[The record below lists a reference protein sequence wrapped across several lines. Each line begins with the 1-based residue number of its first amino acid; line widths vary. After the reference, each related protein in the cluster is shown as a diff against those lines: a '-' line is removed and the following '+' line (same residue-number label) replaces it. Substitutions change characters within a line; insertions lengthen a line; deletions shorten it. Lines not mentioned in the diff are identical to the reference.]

1 MLDGCK
7 VLLAVSVGF
16 WCEIMMMI
24 FKFGEVDYYG
34 IPSGRYSNKCDL
46 SGWFEGP
53 PFLGGLAL
61 EVYGDPS
68 G

>member
-1 MLDGCK
+1 
-7 VLLAVSVGF
+7 
-16 WCEIMMMI
+16 MMTI
-24 FKFGEVDYYG
+24 FKFGEVDGYG
-34 IPSGRYSNKCDL
+34 IPSGRYWNLKCDL

-53 PFLGGLAL
+53 PFLGGLAV